1 MIQEVF
7 ICSKNFRPLALKNG
21 GLLSQEETHEI
32 VAKQLAEEETAGVY
46 KELL

>member
-1 MIQEVF
+1 MKESYQPSPTIAE
-7 ICSKNFRPLALKNG
+7 IG

-46 KELL
+46 KGLL